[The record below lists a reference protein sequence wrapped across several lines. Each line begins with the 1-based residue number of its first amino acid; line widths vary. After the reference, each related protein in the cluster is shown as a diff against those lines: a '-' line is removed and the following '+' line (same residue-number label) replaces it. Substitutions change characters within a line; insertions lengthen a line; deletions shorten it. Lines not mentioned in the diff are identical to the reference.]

1 MARRMLLL
9 DTGKEWGG
17 GTNSMIELLKRL
29 DHARFAVSACFYHDY
44 PHGSSTL
51 AAELAAIGVPLIV
64 MPVRSQPL
72 WAKIAKELLRGLLG
86 WHRRWRAAAVFRIE
100 LCWRIRPRARA
111 LAEVLRRGEYTLL
124 YMNNQP
130 ASNLEGYLA
139 AMSAGVAVVQH
150 CRVEPVVNAF
160 ERDQVNRAAAAVLC
174 VSEGVRDALIR
185 QGVRGEL
192 CQVIHNGIDVSQA
205 MPDAQRLPG
214 VAPGM
219 PVVGVVASLLKRKA
233 VDHLLRAVARLP
245 AAMAPHV
252 LVVGDGPE
260 AADLR
265 GLADALGLSSAT
277 TFAGFQARPLP
288 WLMAMDILVLSSP
301 SEGFPRVVLEA
312 MLLGKPVVAA
322 RNAGTTA
329 LVEHAVTGYLYD
341 FGDIDALSR
350 QLAVLL
356 NHADL
361 RRAFGEAG
369 RRRVIANFSIER
381 YVAGVTAALEA
392 A

>member
-1 MARRMLLL
+1 MLLL

-29 DHARFAVSACFYHDY
+29 DRARFAVTACFYHDY
-44 PHGSSTL
+44 PRGSSTL
-51 AAELAAIGVPLIV
+51 AVELAAIGVPLMV

-72 WAKIAKELLRGLLG
+72 WAKMAKELARGLLG

-111 LAEVLRRGEYTLL
+111 LAEVLRQGGYTLL

-139 AMSAGVAVVQH
+139 AMSTGVAVVQH

-160 ERDQVNRAAAAVLC
+160 ERDQVNRTAAAVLC

-185 QGVRGEL
+185 QGVRREL
-192 CQVIHNGIDVSQA
+192 CRVIHNGIDVSQT
-205 MPDAQRLPG
+205 MPDAQGLPG
-214 VAPGM
+214 VAPGKL
-219 PVVGVVASLLKRKA
+219 VVGVVASLMKRKA
-233 VDHLLRAVARLP
+233 IDHLLRAVARQP
-245 AAMAPHV
+245 AAEVPHV

-260 AADLR
+260 AAALR
-265 GLADALGLSSAT
+265 GLAEALGLSAGI
-277 TFAGFQARPLP
+277 TFAGFQAQPLP

-312 MLLGKPVVAA
+312 MLIGKPVVAA
-322 RNAGTTA
+322 RNAGTMA

-341 FGDIDALSR
+341 FGDIEALSR
-350 QLAVLL
+350 HLAELL
-356 NHADL
+356 SRADL